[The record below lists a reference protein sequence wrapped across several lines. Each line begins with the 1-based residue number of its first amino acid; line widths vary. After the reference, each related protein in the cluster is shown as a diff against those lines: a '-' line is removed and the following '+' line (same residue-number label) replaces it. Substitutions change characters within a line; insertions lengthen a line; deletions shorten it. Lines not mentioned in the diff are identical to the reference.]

1 MNIDKKKHRI
11 FLGRWIKKM
20 FIILIWAMISQ
31 LHKYI
36 ETDQINHFT
45 YFQFILLQLE
55 FKV

>member
-11 FLGRWIKKM
+11 FWGGWIKKM